1 MITFVEKKNSRSH
14 AARAALCALALAL
27 ALTMGLGPAEAET
40 ASPSN
45 EGNGGQ
51 AAAEEKM
58 ASLPKEDD
66 AYASG
71 ELLVVMRDTVS
82 EKHMEDVAE
91 DEGDALQETT
101 AIGTGDAKQTMAVV
115 ETGENDLEDAMTS
128 YAERSDVAYVQPNYI
143 YTSADQGLTVKS
155 TGSSVTDAQDVQ
167 WNLGANGIDAEKAWS
182 IAESSRKS
190 ASKVKV
196 AVLDT
201 GLDTKQPDLQKNLDL
216 ADCRNV
222 YSNSN
227 NVTDYAGH
235 GTHVAGIIAADNN
248 EMGVTGVAAGTK
260 NDLVQVFGVNVFN
273 KDGSVATTASVIAGI
288 NWALQRGAKVINMS
302 LGGISAALTSSEDKT
317 LEKAVKQAY
326 SKGVTV
332 VCAAGNDKTDA
343 VAESPARFSSCL
355 SVVNIG
361 YHGLLHYTS
370 TYGSTVDLAAP
381 GVDIWSLYPD
391 SLLACASG
399 TSMATPMVSATAAM
413 LYAVDGSV
421 TSNAAGCARI
431 RKLLAGTT
439 TDLYITGKDAYS
451 GYGQINA
458 YRALQASVTGS
469 YRTASKK
476 IGALTA
482 SNISYAA
489 VTLRW
494 PAFSTASKYRVQRR
508 KAGSRSYTTVATT
521 TKRTYRVSGLTS
533 GSKYTFRVL
542 AYDTA
547 GPGAGEWYLLRQ
559 KTATP
564 KPAKAKASAKAS
576 GRRTVKIS
584 WTKVSGASRYQVYR
598 ATTKNGKYK
607 WVAALASSTR
617 SYKNKSLKKNKTYYY
632 KVRAYRKVGSRKVYG
647 TFSGAVSARAR

>member
-1 MITFVEKKNSRSH
+1 MMTFVGKKNSRSH
-14 AARAALCALALAL
+14 AARAALCALALTL

-51 AAAEEKM
+51 AAAGEKM

-91 DEGDALQETT
+91 DEGDALQDTT

-115 ETGENDLEDAMTS
+115 ETGENDLENAMTS

-155 TGSSVTDAQDVQ
+155 TGSSVVDAQDVQ

-227 NVTDYAGH
+227 KVTDYAGH

-260 NDLVQVFGVNVFN
+260 NDLVQVFGVKVFN

-355 SVVNIG
+355 SVVNTG

-381 GVDIWSLYPD
+381 GVDIWSLYPN

-413 LYAVDGSV
+413 LYAVDGSI

-469 YRTASKK
+469 YSTASKK

-489 VTLRW
+489 ITLRW
-494 PAFSTASKYRVQRR
+494 PVFSTASKYRVQRR

-559 KTATP
+559 KTVTP
-564 KPAKAKASAKAS
+564 KPAKAKASAAPS
-576 GRRTVKIS
+576 GSRTVKIS
-584 WTKVSGASRYQVYR
+584 WKKVGGASGYQVYR
-598 ATTKNGKYK
+598 AAVKTGTYK
-607 WVAALASSTR
+607 RIASTASSAR
-617 SYKNKSLKKNKTYYY
+617 SLKNTGLTKNKTYYY
-632 KVRAYRKVGSRKVYG
+632 KVRAYRKVGSRYVYG
-647 TFSGAVSARAR
+647 SFSTIVSAVAR